1 MQLDT
6 VAQAAEPVR
15 RASRGLYLPT
25 IAITG
30 LPAWLSWRGWRAL
43 AQTGVASSLDDGR
56 FQLAGPVVLGFVLAV
71 TVLEQIRPAQRRR
84 VFARGHLLDFCDA
97 VFYALLVVPL
107 IVLLGAGF
115 SDLLARHATWLAA
128 ASCACSTCATRGCSS
143 RPG

>member
-1 MQLDT
+1 VQLDT

-30 LPAWLSWRGWRAL
+30 LAAWLSWRGWSAP

-71 TVLEQIRPAQRRR
+71 TILEQIRPAQRRP
-84 VFARGHLLDFCDA
+84 VFARG
-97 VFYALLVVPL
+97 P
-107 IVLLGAGF
+107 
-115 SDLLARHATWLAA
+115 A
-128 ASCACSTCATRGCSS
+128 ASASSASSSPSPPGWLTRSWWSRRRASSCSR
-143 RPG
+143 